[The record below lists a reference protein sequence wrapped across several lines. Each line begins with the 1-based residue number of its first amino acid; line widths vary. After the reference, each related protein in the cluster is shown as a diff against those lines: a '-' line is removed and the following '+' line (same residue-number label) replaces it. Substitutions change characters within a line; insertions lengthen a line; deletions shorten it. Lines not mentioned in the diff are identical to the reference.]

1 MCGMKTWKSLVLVI
15 VATAA
20 VNAHAVALHDRNWS
34 QAKSMP
40 SAVNEQGSWSVELQ
54 EGRGLWASTKG
65 DRGALGQYC
74 SDEGACAW
82 ILVLWGAAC
91 AEGEQHPV
99 LVNTDRSASHQVVQC
114 MGMVPGIGS
123 ALAFVDF
130 DGLDAALRRGSV
142 VGIAIPEHTD
152 AIGVAHFKLD
162 GAAAA
167 IDSMRERIVAQAH
180 PE

>member
-1 MCGMKTWKSLVLVI
+1 METWKTL
-15 VATAA
+15 AA
-20 VNAHAVALHDRNWS
+20 ILALLAAANAHALASHGQHWS
-34 QAKSMP
+34 QSKSLP
-40 SAVNEQGSWSVELQ
+40 TQLSEEGSWSVEMQ
-54 EGRGLWASTKG
+54 DGQGLWANTKG
-65 DRGALGQYC
+65 DSGALGQYC

-91 AEGEQHPV
+91 SDGEQHPV
-99 LVNTDRSASHQVVQC
+99 LLNTNRAASHQVVQC

-130 DGLDAALRRGSV
+130 DRVEAALRGSEV

-162 GAAAA
+162 GAFAA
-167 IDSMRERIVAQAH
+167 IDSMRARIVAQAH
-180 PE
+180 GE

>member
-1 MCGMKTWKSLVLVI
+1 MNTWKTLVVAML
-15 VATAA
+15 ATAA
-20 VNAHAVALHDRNWS
+20 ANASAVAVHDQNWS
-34 QAKSMP
+34 QAKSIP
-40 SAVNEQGSWSVELQ
+40 GAAPNEQGSWSVELQ
-54 EGRGLWASTKG
+54 EGQGLWASTKG

-91 AEGEQHPV
+91 EEGEQHPV
-99 LVNTDRSASHQVVQC
+99 LVNTDRSASHQVLQC

-130 DGLDAALRRGSV
+130 ERLDAALRGGSV
-142 VGIAIPEHTD
+142 VGIAIPEHTE
-152 AIGVAHFKLD
+152 AIGIAHFKLD
-162 GAAAA
+162 GAFAA
-167 IDSMRERIVAQAH
+167 IDSMRERIVVQAH